1 MTAGDGRSR
10 RRRAHRAVGYVSRD
24 SFLHL
29 LDPRTKLLTLIV
41 ISIAAF
47 ATTSPVRTALLFAF
61 VAGLAVVAGLGR
73 QFSRSLLLLLPLLI
87 FILVIDGLFPREAW
101 GPVYFSAQIGPFTPE
116 VTPGGLLF
124 AAAMGIRVI
133 VIGGISFLF
142 VMTTSYTDLVASLRT
157 SRLPP
162 VIAFSLG
169 YALKSMTA
177 LTEDLRNIMDAQ
189 RSRALEFDRG
199 TLIKN
204 RRKLMALGIP
214 MTVSVLNRARYVTEA
229 MQSRGFASTPK
240 PTCYRPPHPGKCDV
254 LLLVVLVVSILGI
267 AMVPV

>member
-10 RRRAHRAVGYVSRD
+10 RRRAHRAVGYIPAD
-24 SFLHL
+24 SFLHR

-47 ATTSPVRTALLFAF
+47 ATTSPARTALLFAF
-61 VAGLAVVAGLGR
+61 VAGLAVAAGLSR
-73 QFSRSLLLLLPLLI
+73 PFSRSLLLLLPLLV
-87 FILVIDGLFPREAW
+87 FILAIDGLFPREAW
-101 GPVYFSAQIGPFTPE
+101 GPVYFSAQVGPFSPE

-124 AAAMGIRVI
+124 AAAMGLRVL

-142 VMTTSYTDLVASLRT
+142 VMTTSYTGFVASLRA

-204 RRKLMALGIP
+204 RKKFMALGIP

-229 MQSRGFASTPK
+229 MQSRGFASIAR
-240 PTCYRPPHPGKCDV
+240 PTCYRPPRPGRCD
-254 LLLVVLVVSILGI
+254 LLLITVLVISILGI

>member
-10 RRRAHRAVGYVSRD
+10 RRRAHRALGYIPGD
-24 SFLHL
+24 SFLHR
-29 LDPRTKLLTLIV
+29 LDPRTKLLVLIA
-41 ISIAAF
+41 ISVAAL
-47 ATTSPVRTALLFAF
+47 ATTSPVRTAFLFAF
-61 VAGLAVVAGLGR
+61 VVGLAVAAGLAR
-73 QFSRSLLLLLPLLI
+73 PFSRSLLFLMPLLT
-87 FILVIDGLFPREAW
+87 FILVIDSLFPREAW
-101 GPVYFSAQIGPFTPE
+101 GPVLFSAQVGPFTPE
-116 VTPGGLLF
+116 ITPGGLLF
-124 AAAMGIRVI
+124 ATAMGIRI
-133 VIGGISFLF
+133 LVIGGMSFLF
-142 VMTTSYTDLVASLRT
+142 VMTTSYTDFVAGLRT

-169 YALKSMTA
+169 YALKSVTA

-199 TLIKN
+199 TIIKN

-229 MQSRGFASTPK
+229 MQSRGFASASR
-240 PTCYRPPHPGKCDV
+240 PTCYRPPRPGRNDL
-254 LLLVVLVVSILGI
+254 LLLVVLLLSLSGI

>member
-10 RRRAHRAVGYVSRD
+10 RRAVGYIPGD
-24 SFLHL
+24 SLLHR
-29 LDPRTKLLTLIV
+29 LDPRTKLLTLV
-41 ISIAAF
+41 AISIAAL
-47 ATTSPVRTALLFAF
+47 ATSSPIRTALLLAF
-61 VAGLAVVAGLGR
+61 VVGLAVASRLSR
-73 QFSRSLLLLLPLLI
+73 PFARSLLFLLPLLI
-87 FILVIDGLFPREAW
+87 FILTINSFFPREAW
-101 GPVYFSAQIGPFTPE
+101 GPVYFSAQVGPFTPE

-124 AAAMGIRVI
+124 AATMGLRVL

-142 VMTTSYTDLVASLRT
+142 VMATSYTDFVASLRA

-177 LTEDLRNIMDAQ
+177 LFQDLRNIMDAQ

-199 TLIKN
+199 TLIEN
-204 RRKLMALGIP
+204 RRKFMALGIP

-229 MQSRGFASTPK
+229 MQSRGFASTPR
-240 PTCYRPPHPGKCDV
+240 PTCYRPPRPGKCDL
-254 LLLVVLVVSILGI
+254 LLLVVLVISILVI

>member
-1 MTAGDGRSR
+1 MTTGDGRSH
-10 RRRAHRAVGYVSRD
+10 RRRAHRAVGYISRD
-24 SFLHL
+24 SFLHQ
-29 LDPRTKLLTLIV
+29 LDPRTKLLTLIA

-61 VAGLAVVAGLGR
+61 VVGLAAAAGLGR
-73 QFSRSLLLLLPLLI
+73 PFSRSLLLLLPLLI

-116 VTPGGLLF
+116 VTLGGLLF

-162 VIAFSLG
+162 TIAFSLG

-229 MQSRGFASTPK
+229 MQSRGFASTPR
-240 PTCYRPPHPGKCDV
+240 PTCYRPPRPGKRDL

-267 AMVPV
+267 ALVPV

>member
-1 MTAGDGRSR
+1 MTTGDGRSH
-10 RRRAHRAVGYVSRD
+10 RRRAYRAVGYIPGD
-24 SFLHL
+24 SFLHQ
-29 LDPRTKLLTLIV
+29 LDPRTKLLTLIA

-61 VAGLAVVAGLGR
+61 VVGLAAAAGLGR
-73 QFSRSLLLLLPLLI
+73 PFSRSLLLLLPLLI

-101 GPVYFSAQIGPFTPE
+101 GPVYFSAQIGPFFPE
-116 VTPGGLLF
+116 ITPGGLLF
-124 AAAMGIRVI
+124 AAAMGIRVL

-142 VMTTSYTDLVASLRT
+142 VMTTSYTGFVASLRI
-157 SRLPP
+157 SGLPP
-162 VIAFSLG
+162 QFAFSLG

-177 LTEDLRNIMDAQ
+177 LYDDLKNIMDAQ

-229 MQSRGFASTPK
+229 MQSRGFASTPR
-240 PTCYRPPHPGKCDV
+240 PTCYRPPRPGKRDV
-254 LLLVVLVVSILGI
+254 LLLVVLCAFCLWTATI
-267 AMVPV
+267 PV

>member
-1 MTAGDGRSR
+1 MTVEGVQSR
-10 RRRAHRAVGYVSRD
+10 RRRTHQAVGYIPAD
-24 SFLHL
+24 SFLHR
-29 LDPRTKLLTLIV
+29 LDPRTKLITLIA
-41 ISIAAF
+41 ISIAAL
-47 ATTSPVRTALLFAF
+47 ATTSPVRTALLFTF
-61 VAGLAVVAGLGR
+61 VAGLAVAAGLAR
-73 QFSRSLLLLLPLLI
+73 PFSRSLLFLLPLII
-87 FILVIDGLFPREAW
+87 FIFVIDGLFPREFW
-101 GPVYFSAQIGPFTPE
+101 GPVYFSAQIGPFSPE

-124 AAAMGIRVI
+124 AAAMGIRVL

-142 VMTTSYTDLVASLRT
+142 VMTTSYTDFVASLRA

-177 LTEDLRNIMDAQ
+177 LFWDLKNVMDAQ

-204 RRKLMALGIP
+204 RRKFMALGIP

-229 MQSRGFASTPK
+229 MQSRGFASTPR
-240 PTCYRPPHPGKCDV
+240 PTCYHPPHLGRCD
-254 LLLVVLVVSILGI
+254 LLLLIVLAISILGV
-267 AMVPV
+267 AVVPV

>member
-10 RRRAHRAVGYVSRD
+10 RRRTHRAVGYIPED
-24 SFLHL
+24 SFLHR
-29 LDPRTKLLTLIV
+29 LDPRTKLLTLIA

-47 ATTSPVRTALLFAF
+47 ATTSPFRTALLFAF
-61 VAGLAVVAGLGR
+61 VVGLAVAAGLAR
-73 QFSRSLLLLLPLLI
+73 PFSRSLLLLLPLLI
-87 FILVIDGLFPREAW
+87 FILVIDGLFPRETW
-101 GPVYFSAQIGPFTPE
+101 GPVYFSAQVGPFTPE
-116 VTPGGLLF
+116 VTLGGLLF
-124 AAAMGIRVI
+124 SAAMGIRI
-133 VIGGISFLF
+133 LVIGGMSFLF
-142 VMTTSYTDLVASLRT
+142 VMTTSYTDFVAGLRT

-199 TLIKN
+199 ALIKN

-240 PTCYRPPHPGKCDV
+240 PTCYRPPRPGKCDV
-254 LLLVVLVVSILGI
+254 LLIIVLVVSILGI
-267 AMVPV
+267 AILPV